1 MCVSVCVCV
10 CSQHVLLQGNAR
22 KPGPI
27 GSDIIVMSSLFV
39 HIVVCGEDS
48 LFVPIVWGED

>member
-39 HIVVCGEDS
+39 HIVVCGED
-48 LFVPIVWGED
+48 